1 MEFRHKAEPLR
12 QGGPMSRFCNLGEIP
27 RLLVGDKSRL
37 RSERVDGGAMIVE
50 KSTEWLILIS
60 VVVVV
65 AIAYILT

>member
-37 RSERVDGGAMIVE
+37 HSERVDEAR
-50 KSTEWLILIS
+50 
-60 VVVVV
+60 
-65 AIAYILT
+65 